1 MFKTKKSLNEKAN
14 KELEKARK
22 HADKAE
28 CLFDKGKTRN
38 GQKELKK
45 SLRHALK
52 VNDYITKMASI

>member
-22 HADKAE
+22 HQDKADY
-28 CLFDKGKTRN
+28 LFDKGKTKK

-52 VNDYITKMASI
+52 VNDYIIKMGSI

>member
-1 MFKTKKSLNEKAN
+1 MFKIKKSLNEKAG

-28 CLFDKGKTRN
+28 YLFDKGKTRK

-52 VNDYITKMASI
+52 VNDYIIKMGSV